1 MNIGSCETARLERQ
15 YGLIARLEYL
25 TRFSTESKNTFLKYF
40 ENYYPEDEDEILQED
55 IKKTWNL
62 EGDAPT
68 TPKTSQGRIAESLLD
83 KKQTRHFFALL
94 TPLSSF
100 QCLILPQVDIGKQH
114 FDLWTDRQTDKQLTA
129 DSSEQRMADGGLR
142 TTDNK

>member
-40 ENYYPEDEDEILQED
+40 ENYYPEGEDEILQED

-68 TPKTSQGRIAESLLD
+68 TPKTSQGHIAESLLD

-100 QCLILPQVDIGKQH
+100 QCLILPQVDIGKHH
-114 FDLWTDRQTDKQLTA
+114 FDLRTDRQLTV
-129 DSSEQRMADGGLR
+129 DGGQR
-142 TTDNK
+142 